1 MYKVFLVD
9 DKIVVREGIRSNF
22 PWEETEFALAGEA
35 PDGEI
40 ALSMLQDVK
49 PDILITDI
57 RMPFMDG
64 LELCRQVS
72 RTMPWIYIVILSGY
86 DDFAYAREAIS
97 LGVKEYLLKPVSGQE
112 IRTVLER
119 IAERI
124 QEDKRQQASLNAYR
138 EQVASSSR
146 FLREKLLSE
155 LYGGA
160 DCERVLRS
168 ARSMQMNLRANHY
181 LVMLL
186 SPSPEPD
193 GEAALFNA
201 QGVLERLVEGS
212 GGAAHLCRMFLGGGV
227 EYTLL
232 VLGDT
237 SADLDE
243 RAYGLAQAARY
254 DVERST
260 GVKLLVA
267 IGEDVGSLGEVPR
280 SLSNAREIMERLK
293 QSKAKNDAR
302 HIMGAQ
308 DVRPEAELT
317 LPDMDAA
324 PLVEQL
330 RYATAA
336 DVDGIL
342 TRYAAGLGDSAA
354 QSVMMANYFFVEIML
369 AASRIVRDSQGVPQ
383 EVIPE
388 AFRAQNSMLTVEEVL
403 PLCRDMLEKAVA
415 FRENQGS
422 ARYGSVI
429 RKARAFIDEHFSDSN
444 VTLHDVASHVALS
457 NNHFCTVFS
466 QEMGVTFT
474 EYLTAVRIARAKELL
489 TSGGMRTSDVAYA
502 VGYNDPHYFS
512 YLFKKNTGLSP
523 RDYRKEKCGK

>member
-9 DKIVVREGIRSNF
+9 DEIVVREGIRSNF
-22 PWEETEFALAGEA
+22 PWEETDFVLAGEA

-72 RTMPWIYIVILSGY
+72 RTMPWVYIIILSGY

-97 LGVKEYLLKPVSGQE
+97 LGVIEYLLKPVSGQE
-112 IRTVLER
+112 LRGVLER
-119 IAERI
+119 IALRI
-124 QEDKRQQASLNAYR
+124 QEDKRRQASFLAYR
-138 EQVASSSR
+138 EQMAASSR
-146 FLREKLLSE
+146 ILKEKLLTE

-160 DCERVLRS
+160 NYERVLKS
-168 ARSMQMNLRANHY
+168 ARSMQMNLLANHY
-181 LVMLL
+181 LVMML
-186 SPSPEPD
+186 SPSPEPES
-193 GEAALFNA
+193 EADMITA
-201 QGVLERLVEGS
+201 QGVLERLAEGS
-212 GGAAHLCRMFLGGGV
+212 GGTAHLCKSFFGGDIGFV
-227 EYTLL
+227 LL
-232 VLGDT
+232 VMGDNP
-237 SADLDE
+237 ADLEE
-243 RAYGLAQAARY
+243 RAYGLAQSARY

-267 IGEDVGSLGEVPR
+267 IGEDVESLKDISK
-280 SLSNAREIMERLK
+280 SLHKAREILEKLRAG
-293 QSKAKNDAR
+293 KAENDPR
-302 HIMGAQ
+302 RIMGVQ
-308 DVRPEAELT
+308 DMGREEIS

-324 PLVEQL
+324 PLTEQL
-330 RYATAA
+330 KYATLG
-336 DVDGIL
+336 DVDAIL
-342 TRYAAGLGDSAA
+342 DKYVAGMGDAAA

-388 AFRAQNSMLTVEEVL
+388 AFRAQNSLLTVDEVL
-403 PLCRDMLEKAVA
+403 PLCRDMLQRAIA
-415 FRENQGS
+415 FRDSRGS

-429 RKARAFIDEHFSDSN
+429 RKAQAFIAEHYADSN

-466 QEMGVTFT
+466 QETGETFT
-474 EYLTAVRIARAKELL
+474 EYLTAVRISRAKELL
-489 TSGGMRTSDVAYA
+489 STTAMRTSDIAYA

-523 RDYRKEKCGK
+523 RDYRKDEGR

>member
-9 DKIVVREGIRSNF
+9 DEIVVREGIRSNF
-22 PWEETEFALAGEA
+22 PWEETDFVLAGEA

-72 RTMPWIYIVILSGY
+72 RSMPWIYIVILSGY

-112 IRTVLER
+112 LRSVLER
-119 IAERI
+119 IALRI
-124 QEDKRQQASLNAYR
+124 QEDKRQQASLIAYR
-138 EQVASSSR
+138 EQMASSKR
-146 FLREKLLSE
+146 YLKEKLLTE
-155 LYGGA
+155 LYAGA
-160 DCERVLRS
+160 SVDRVMRS

-181 LVMLL
+181 AVMLL
-186 SPSPEPD
+186 SPSPEPE
-193 GEAALFNA
+193 GEEAMFSA
-201 QGVLERLVEGS
+201 QSVLERLAEGS
-212 GGAAHLCRMFLGGGV
+212 GDTAHLCRLQGDFA
-227 EYTLL
+227 LL
-232 VLGDT
+232 VMGDNA
-237 SADLDE
+237 ADLEE

-254 DVERST
+254 DAERSA

-267 IGEDVGSLGEVPR
+267 SGADVSSLNEIPR
-280 SLSNAREIMERLK
+280 SLS
-293 QSKAKNDAR
+293 DAR
-302 HIMGAQ
+302 RILEKLRAGKAENDPRRIMGAQ
-308 DVRPEAELT
+308 DVGGEEEISI
-317 LPDMDAA
+317 PDVDAA
-324 PLVEQL
+324 PLGEQF

-336 DVDGIL
+336 DVDEIL
-342 TRYAAGLGDSAA
+342 NRYIAGLGDGAA
-354 QSVMMANYFFVEIML
+354 QSVMMANYLFVEIVM
-369 AASRIVRDSQGVPQ
+369 AASRIVRDSGGAPR

-388 AFRAQNSMLTVEEVL
+388 ALHARQSMLNVDEVL
-403 PLCRDMLEKAVA
+403 PLCRDMLERAIA
-415 FRENQGS
+415 FRDSRGS

-429 RKARAFIDEHFSDSN
+429 RKARAFIAEKFNDSN
-444 VTLHDVASHVALS
+444 LTLHDVASHVALS

-474 EYLTAVRIARAKELL
+474 EYLTSVRIARAKELL
-489 TSGGMRTSDVAYA
+489 SATQMRTGDVAYA

-523 RDYRKEKCGK
+523 RDYRKDERATGGK